1 MGSDAAEPP
10 CAAPPD
16 RADAASPSLGI
27 QIVCPRTTLAVS
39 GRPLAAASER
49 VVKLFA
55 AAIDQSVSPG
65 PTVCATRAQA
75 GAASISVSVAARAAI
90 RKERRNEYLFLRL
103 CRALRGPARR
113 PLPGVRP
120 YDDPQA
126 RVQQGLRA
134 RSRAATGARSAPP
147 APRR

>member
-1 MGSDAAEPP
+1 MGSGAAEPP

-55 AAIDQSVSPG
+55 AAIDQTVSPG

-90 RKERRNEYLFLRL
+90 RKERRNEYPFSSTVP
-103 CRALRGPARR
+103 GPS
-113 PLPGVRP
+113 
-120 YDDPQA
+120 
-126 RVQQGLRA
+126 
-134 RSRAATGARSAPP
+134 RSRRAPP
-147 APRR
+147 AGGAPL